1 MKKTNLYKI
10 LKFLF
15 FILLLIVVG
24 NNFIVA
30 GILPIPK
37 GIPTKIKEKL
47 KKYNY
52 YQSALEPG
60 KYVIVVVYSI
70 YDLTKK
76 SNVLKN
82 KEIEIGLLP
91 DLKNLQNAS
100 LNFFKLFNKIP
111 LQGETKNIETYFIT
125 NQNPTKFE
133 ALPFSISFIVSNKSD
148 RVIINSNLDNKYIM
162 IFKHKE
168 KDEYLVF
175 FDLDFDNSFSDLI
188 LLLVYMGPCS
198 ASGGG
203 RGGSSGN
210 EPF

>member
-1 MKKTNLYKI
+1 MKKNVLIFFLGI
-10 LKFLF
+10 LVV
-15 FILLLIVVG
+15 LLIKID
-24 NNFIVA
+24 NFA

-37 GIPTKIKEKL
+37 GIPQKVKEKL
-47 KKYNY
+47 KNYNY

-60 KYVIVVVYSI
+60 KYVIVVLYSI
-70 YDLTKK
+70 YDLPKK
-76 SNVLKN
+76 SKNLKN
-82 KEIEIGLLP
+82 KEIEIGLIP
-91 DLKNLQNAS
+91 DLKNLQNSS
-100 LNFFKLFNKIP
+100 LNFYKIFNKIP

-125 NQNPTKFE
+125 DQNPTKFE
-133 ALPFSISFIVSNKSD
+133 ALPFSLSFIISNKSD

-175 FDLDFDNSFSDLI
+175 FDLDFDNNFSDLI